1 MLTRVKNGP
10 LSNHPLFDY
19 QRIFF
24 EKVKKNFLH
33 GQISYINFMKQVF
46 ERQFIYFTKSCYK
59 NHFKILK
66 FKKFLF

>member
-24 EKVKKNFLH
+24 EKVKKKFTQTN
-33 GQISYINFMKQVF
+33 M
-46 ERQFIYFTKSCYK
+46 IY
-59 NHFKILK
+59 K
-66 FKKFLF
+66 FYETNV